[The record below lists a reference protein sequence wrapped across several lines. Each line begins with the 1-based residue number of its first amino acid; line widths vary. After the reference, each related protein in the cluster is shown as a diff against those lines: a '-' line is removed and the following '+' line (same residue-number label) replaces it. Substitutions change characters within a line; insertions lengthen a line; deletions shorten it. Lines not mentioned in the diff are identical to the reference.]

1 VRVCGHQRVKKC
13 KFRPTSQNS
22 CTLPPCI
29 HTRNYLFTHTRTA
42 VHGLTVNDIE
52 GAASSAAEGGERG
65 GHGEA
70 EGEGAIVHTRSD
82 ESVGKAMTAMEVRS
96 DVGSPEREHAS
107 AHHSKGD
114 ATADDA
120 WEDPPDKIGDRAAA
134 AVAVAESAASKKDFA
149 NARKKH
155 YNMKEAMMR
164 ARQLLDEEE
173 DDDDD

>member
-1 VRVCGHQRVKKC
+1 
-13 KFRPTSQNS
+13 
-22 CTLPPCI
+22 
-29 HTRNYLFTHTRTA
+29 

-52 GAASSAAEGGERG
+52 GAASSAVEGERG

-70 EGEGAIVHTRSD
+70 EGEGAMVHTRSD

-96 DVGSPEREHAS
+96 DVGSPAS